1 MYSLLTLILIL
12 AAISLSIY
20 GINQKNLHVRT
31 TPFQEDSKEYFD
43 LSQSKHYKKA
53 LVSTILSGVFFLA
66 WVIAT
71 HIIVGTSLA
80 IGSLCFISILCSNY
94 TVILELKSPTA
105 NVNKQLIA
113 GSISTAFLL
122 AAIVFLVVDIFV
134 S

>member
-1 MYSLLTLILIL
+1 MYLVLILIL

-20 GINQKNLHVRT
+20 SINQKNLHVLT
-31 TPFQEDSKEYFD
+31 TPLQENNKEYFD

-53 LVSTILSGVFFLA
+53 LVSTILSSVFFLA
-66 WVIAT
+66 WVITT
-71 HIIVGTSLA
+71 HMIVGTSLV

-94 TVILELKSPTA
+94 TAILELKSPTA
-105 NVNKQLIA
+105 NNNKQLIA

-122 AAIVFLVVDIFV
+122 AAVVFLVVDIFV